1 MSFYMPNVLNT
12 KYQHTPFT
20 MPTTQVNSQPI
31 PFTKPIGLFPPVGG
45 IPVDPSSIPSQTFGL
60 DGIVSGIILHE
71 ELEFGMVN
79 VIDVDLLERTNMY
92 GLTLIGQAKGMYVA
106 SSENGSNQ
114 MMAMTT
120 SFLDNDYRDELRFF
134 GVHSVKPESHVAV
147 IGGTGKYTGANGYA
161 TIKEVK
167 LSSKIVKDG
176 ESSIF
181 LLIPATV
188 APAPVVGPIAPAVAA
203 PVVKPVGAT
212 PKGGSGSGV
221 AATGGA
227 ATGGAATGRA
237 ATGGAATGGAATD
250 GAIAGGEH
258 PTLSFFMHDVLGG
271 SHATSRVVTGIV
283 ASSDANAVPFS
294 TPNSQVFPITGGIPL
309 NNINGIVNNNNLPFL
324 AGFSGN
330 NPNSNTV
337 LQNTGN
343 NNVVNGGNNLPFVA
357 AGQLPAGITLQQ
369 LMFGSI
375 TVIDNEITEGHELGT
390 GVLGRG
396 QGFYLSSSLDGSSHT
411 FALTTLFHGSEHEVD
426 DSISFFGVHRTASEI
441 SHIAVIGGT
450 GKYEEAKGYATIE
463 SLPQVNDH
471 TTDGVETIVHVN
483 VYLTT
488 E

>member
-1 MSFYMPNVLNT
+1 
-12 KYQHTPFT
+12 
-20 MPTTQVNSQPI
+20 
-31 PFTKPIGLFPPVGG
+31 
-45 IPVDPSSIPSQTFGL
+45 
-60 DGIVSGIILHE
+60 
-71 ELEFGMVN
+71 
-79 VIDVDLLERTNMY
+79 
-92 GLTLIGQAKGMYVA
+92 
-106 SSENGSNQ
+106 
-114 MMAMTT
+114 MA
-120 SFLDNDYRDELRFF
+120 N
-134 GVHSVKPESHVAV
+134 
-147 IGGTGKYTGANGYA
+147 I
-161 TIKEVK
+161 K
-167 LSSKIVKDG
+167 LSTSNILKFTIC
-176 ESSIF
+176 IF
-181 LLIPATV
+181 LLAISLECSNAARVLIDTTDDDVTPVGPLPANQPNTDGPVDEVDNPVEDPAPTLPSGQIPATV
-188 APAPVVGPIAPAVAA
+188 APAPVVGPIEPAVVA
-203 PVVKPVGAT
+203 PVANPVGAT
-212 PKGGSGSGV
+212 PTGGSGSGVAATGGSGSGV

-227 ATGGAATGRA
+227 V
-237 ATGGAATGGAATD
+237 
-250 GAIAGGEH
+250 AGGEH

-294 TPNSQVFPITGGIPL
+294 TPNSQVFPVTGGIPL

-324 AGFSGN
+324 AGFNGNNPN

-357 AGQLPAGITLQQ
+357 AGQLPAGITIQQ

-411 FALTTLFHGSEHEVD
+411 FALTTLFHGSDHEVD